1 MTTPVLEVRGVG
13 RHFPAHATGLRDL
26 LRRRPVPRPA
36 VLRSVDLELSE
47 GQWYCLIG
55 QNGTGKT
62 TLLRIVA
69 GLLRPSAGRVLID
82 GQNVEERRGRPLAG
96 YALADER
103 SFHWRLSAFQNLRFF
118 ARLEGL
124 SSRDANRRV
133 DQLLEGFDLES
144 VRDRSFAELS
154 TGMRQRLAIAR
165 GLIVVPRVLLMDE
178 PTRSLDLGHAADA
191 MHVVRAELRQT
202 GGCVL
207 MVTHQ
212 LEQALAEADRIGV
225 LHQGVIVEEFTPASL
240 ATAAGGAEGV
250 TVSVRGMPT
259 VVLAS
264 LRAVAGV
271 RDIRVASSAAGEQV
285 LEVWASDGGFALD
298 RLIGELTDS
307 GASIT
312 GLQRGT
318 PLQALIEKITALR
331 ERVPA

>member
-1 MTTPVLEVRGVG
+1 MTTSILEVRGVG
-13 RHFPAHATGLRDL
+13 RTFPVRSTGLRDL
-26 LRRRPVPRPA
+26 LRRRPAARQD
-36 VLRSVDLELSE
+36 VLRSVDLELAE
-47 GQWYCLIG
+47 GAWYCLIG

-69 GLLRPSAGRVLID
+69 GLLRPSGGRVFID
-82 GQNVEERRGRPLAG
+82 GEDIERRRGRPLAG

-103 SFHWRLSAFQNLRFF
+103 SFHWRLTAFQNLRFF

-124 SSRDANRRV
+124 SSPDANRRV
-133 DQLLEGFDLES
+133 DALLEAFDLAS
-144 VRDRSFAELS
+144 VRDRLFAELS

-212 LEQALAEADRIGV
+212 LEQALSEADRIGV
-225 LHQGVIVEEFTPASL
+225 LHRGVIVEEFTPASL
-240 ATAAGGAEGV
+240 ASTAGSAEGV
-250 TVSVRGMPT
+250 TVSVRGMPAT
-259 VVLAS
+259 VLAS
-264 LRAVAGV
+264 LRGVRGV

-285 LEVWASDGGFALD
+285 LEVWAHDGGFALD
-298 RLIGELTDS
+298 RLIAELTS
-307 GASIT
+307 AGASIT
-312 GLQRGT
+312 GLERGT
-318 PLQALIEKITALR
+318 PLQALIEKITLLR
-331 ERVPA
+331 EGVPA